1 MWSHWWNLLCYVIE
15 EHTNNCFTN
24 EEAASNAAFD
34 ILNNMDQTVLGGD
47 LYNFAGKE
55 FLANKNNRGFFLKAL
70 NNQIRYEQIM
80 YAFKAAGKKVSGP

>member
-1 MWSHWWNLLCYVIE
+1 MEQV
-15 EHTNNCFTN
+15 
-24 EEAASNAAFD
+24 
-34 ILNNMDQTVLGGD
+34 VLGGD